1 MKQQDSFGTLC
12 SRLGIKF
19 LGSSVKCVDA
29 AFRIAL
35 TENRSCLLNK
45 NIAKTVNYL
54 FFYHPLTLKTFSF

>member
-12 SRLGIKF
+12 SRLGVKF

-29 AFRIAL
+29 FRFAL
-35 TENRSCLLNK
+35 TENRSYLLNK

>member
-12 SRLGIKF
+12 SRLGVKF

-29 AFRIAL
+29 FRFAL
-35 TENRSCLLNK
+35 TEEAK
-45 NIAKTVNYL
+45 IHIKQNIAKTVNYL